1 MSKFVEGTT
10 SSPPRLARSRVS
22 ARDRRRAAVHEAGHV
37 VVARHLGIVT
47 LQAEIR
53 KIEPQDFTEKQWVG
67 SVQCMTRGV
76 VASKCRVVAVAG
88 LVAEAC
94 WDGGIFYE
102 LYDALEFSPEDMSQ
116 SDWDL
121 SGCPPGEPSKQFWDA
136 MEQAFDLLNRET
148 GKLWNALL
156 MEARCLIVRSRHD
169 DAFFVHPITDGSSGP
184 VP

>member
-1 MSKFVEGTT
+1 MAAVASETDAEAADPLPA
-10 SSPPRLARSRVS
+10 SSPKRV
-22 ARDRRRAAVHEAGHV
+22 G
-37 VVARHLGIVT
+37 
-47 LQAEIR
+47 
-53 KIEPQDFTEKQWVG
+53 TE
-67 SVQCMTRGV
+67 
-76 VASKCRVVAVAG
+76 
-88 LVAEAC
+88 
-94 WDGGIFYE
+94 GIFYE

-156 MEARCLIVRSRHD
+156 VEARGLIVRSRHD
-169 DAFFVHPITDGSSGP
+169 GALFMRPMMGGSSGP

>member
-1 MSKFVEGTT
+1 
-10 SSPPRLARSRVS
+10 
-22 ARDRRRAAVHEAGHV
+22 V
-37 VVARHLGIVT
+37 VVARHLGIAI
-47 LQAEIR
+47 LQAEIL
-53 KIEPQDFTEKQWVG
+53 KNEPQDFTEKKWVG
-67 SVQCMTRGV
+67 SVRCMTEGV
-76 VASKCRVVAVAG
+76 VASKSRVVAVAG

-102 LYDALEFSPEDMSQ
+102 LYDALEFNPEEMSQ

-156 MEARCLIVRSRHD
+156 VEARGLIVRSRHD
-169 DAFFVHPITDGSSGP
+169 GALFTRPMMGGSSCP